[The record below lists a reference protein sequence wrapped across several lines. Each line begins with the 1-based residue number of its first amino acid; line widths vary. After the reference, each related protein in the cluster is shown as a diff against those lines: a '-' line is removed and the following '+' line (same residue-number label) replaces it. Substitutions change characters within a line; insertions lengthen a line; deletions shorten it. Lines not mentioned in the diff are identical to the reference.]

1 MISEAKETLEQL
13 SQDPKARELA
23 SWREMQHALY
33 RMELGMAREEAAAK
47 ALRRGEAK
55 GKREGEAKGKREG
68 KREVLLMFFGQ
79 AGFTLTEE
87 QRQQIETC
95 EDPTLL
101 DEWIRRAFAGASV
114 DDIIH

>member
-33 RMELGMAREEAAAK
+33 RMELGMAQEQA
-47 ALRRGEAK
+47 EAK
-55 GKREGEAKGKREG
+55 GLRKGIREGKREGEAKGKRE
-68 KREVLLMFFGQ
+68 VLLMLLGQ
-79 AGFTLTEE
+79 AGVTPSEE

-95 EDPTLL
+95 KDPTLL